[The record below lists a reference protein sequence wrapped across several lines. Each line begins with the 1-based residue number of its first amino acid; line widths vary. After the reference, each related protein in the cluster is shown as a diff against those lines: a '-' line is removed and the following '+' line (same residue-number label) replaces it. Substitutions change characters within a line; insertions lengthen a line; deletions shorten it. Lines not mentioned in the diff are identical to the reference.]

1 MSNRRLRALDEGK
14 PVMRTPMPR
23 RPRQSDEGLDVPRT
37 ALAGSVTLVTGGS
50 RGLGRLVDQALADA
64 GIAVGLVARSE
75 HELAAA
81 GQLVRLRHQHA
92 PTAAADPAYRRALS
106 QKEAIRRT
114 YDPWSVRVTASDLQY
129 DNVSRA
135 EQ

>member
-23 RPRQSDEGLDVPRT
+23 RRRQPDGGLDAPRT

-75 HELAAA
+75 HKAAA
-81 GQLVRLRHQHA
+81 GLLVRLRHQQA
-92 PTAAADPAYRRALS
+92 QKAAADPAHRRALS

-129 DNVSRA
+129 DNVSWA

>member
-1 MSNRRLRALDEGK
+1 MSDRRLRTLDEAK
-14 PVMRTPMPR
+14 PIMRTPMR
-23 RPRQSDEGLDVPRT
+23 RRARQSDDGLHVQRS

-50 RGLGRLVDQALADA
+50 RGIGRLVDQALADA

-106 QKEAIRRT
+106 QQETIRRT
-114 YDPWSVRVTASDLQY
+114 YDPWSLRVTASDLQY
-129 DNVSRA
+129 DNVRRA
-135 EQ
+135 ER

>member
-23 RPRQSDEGLDVPRT
+23 RRRQPDGGLDVPRT

-50 RGLGRLVDQALADA
+50 RGIGRLVDQALADA

-106 QKEAIRRT
+106 QEEAIRRT

-129 DNVSRA
+129 DNVRRA
-135 EQ
+135 ER